1 MEIVGTNMEEE
12 QKKNK
17 KLMTMITIFIVL
29 LLIISVVL
37 GLAIYYL
44 KSKQFKFFVDGKSIS
59 KYSSDLFVFK
69 DNITEAAS
77 SVWQCSNCGYRI
89 NSGGTNPPRNSYG
102 CGGDFNRR
110 HSFQRIK

>member
-1 MEIVGTNMEEE
+1 MI
-12 QKKNK
+12 QRKKRAILGV
-17 KLMTMITIFIVL
+17 LMIGFM
-29 LLIISVVL
+29 
-37 GLAIYYL
+37 LATT
-44 KSKQFKFFVDGKSIS
+44 
-59 KYSSDLFVFK
+59 LFVFK